1 MSTVTGLRLSLI
13 SGERWVDGTM
23 ASVTRKGTNMRIGT
37 VRERKDGE
45 QRVGLTPEGAY
56 ALIVDGHTVVLE
68 TGAGEGSG
76 NTDEAYVASGAQ
88 PLATADEVW
97 ATCDLLVKVKEPVE
111 SEYEY
116 LNANCALFTYL
127 HLAAERELTLKL
139 LESGCTSLA
148 YELVRKPDGS
158 LPLLAP
164 MSQVAGR
171 MAAEIGAHLLKHPGP
186 GRGKL
191 LGGVAGVPP
200 GRVVII
206 GSGTVAT
213 AAARVLMGLDARVT
227 VMSRDLARLTY
238 LQENFGGR
246 IATRVSSPQGVA
258 EELVGADLC
267 ILSVLVPGAAAPKV
281 VTRQMVRS
289 MGPGAVIVDVSID
302 QGGAAETS
310 RVTSHS
316 DPIYID
322 EGVLHYCVSNMPG
335 AVPATS
341 TQALTSATL
350 PYIEALANF
359 GVEGAMAKDRA
370 LAEALSTYKGQL
382 VRGPVAETFGM
393 NAAPNPFLA

>member
-1 MSTVTGLRLSLI
+1 V
-13 SGERWVDGTM
+13 E
-23 ASVTRKGTNMRIGT
+23 
-37 VRERKDGE
+37 
-45 QRVGLTPEGAY
+45 
-56 ALIVDGHTVVLE
+56 
-68 TGAGEGSG
+68 
-76 NTDEAYVASGAQ
+76 
-88 PLATADEVW
+88 EVW
-97 ATCDLLVKVKEPVE
+97 TTCDLVVKVKEPVE
-111 SEYEY
+111 SEYAY
-116 LNANCALFTYL
+116 LRPGLGLFTYL
-127 HLAAERELTLKL
+127 HLAAERELTERL
-139 LESGCTSLA
+139 LASGCTSMA
-148 YELVRKPDGS
+148 YELVRTANGY

-200 GRVVII
+200 GKVVII

-258 EELVGADLC
+258 EELDGADLC

-281 VTRQMVRS
+281 VTRAMVRS
-289 MGPGAVIVDVSID
+289 MGPGAVVVDVSID
-302 QGGAAETS
+302 QGGASETS
-310 RVTSHS
+310 RPTSHS
-316 DPIYID
+316 DPTYIE
-322 EGVLHYCVSNMPG
+322 EGVVHYCVANMPG
-335 AVPATS
+335 AVPQTS

-359 GVEGAMAKDRA
+359 GIDGALTRDRA
-370 LAEALSTYKGQL
+370 LAESLSTYKGQL

-393 NAAPNPFLA
+393 EAAPNPFL

>member
-1 MSTVTGLRLSLI
+1 
-13 SGERWVDGTM
+13 
-23 ASVTRKGTNMRIGT
+23 MRVGT

-45 QRVGLTPEGAY
+45 ARVALTPEGAF
-56 ALIVDGHTVVLE
+56 ALRHLGHEVLVE

-76 NTDEAYVASGAQ
+76 HTDAAYTASGATVVGA
-88 PLATADEVW
+88 ATDAW
-97 ATCDLLVKVKEPVE
+97 AACDLVVKVKEPVA
-111 SEYEY
+111 SEYGF
-116 LNANCALFTYL
+116 LRAGCALFTYL
-127 HLAAERELTLKL
+127 HLATDRPLTERL
-139 LESGCTSLA
+139 LAAGCASLA

-171 MAAEIGAHLLKHPGP
+171 MAAEIGAQLLKHPGP

-191 LGGVAGVPP
+191 LGGVAGVAP

-213 AAARVLMGLDARVT
+213 AAARVLVGLDARVV
-227 VMSRDLARLTY
+227 VMSRDLARLRR

-246 IATRVSSPQGVA
+246 IATRVSTPQSVA
-258 EELVGADLC
+258 EEVNGADLA

-281 VTRQMVRS
+281 LSREMVRS

-310 RVTSHS
+310 RPTTHS
-316 DPIYID
+316 NPTYIE
-322 EGVLHYCVSNMPG
+322 EGVVHYCVANMPG
-335 AVPATS
+335 AVPQTS

-350 PYIEALANF
+350 PYVEALANR
-359 GVEGAMAKDRA
+359 GVAGA
-370 LAEALSTYKGQL
+370 LAADPALAQALSTWEGRL
-382 VRGPVAETFGM
+382 VRGPVAEGFGM
-393 NAAPNPFLA
+393 VAAANPFL